1 MQSYLKRTIFFVL
14 ILAIIQ
20 VSFEANAEFTVEK
33 LDTSS
38 YACKK
43 STAEY
48 DFDILGTWSGSPGI
62 SSIQFHVNS
71 NGKKYIADC
80 LPITLITPK
89 LSCHVQISYPFNNAD
104 IILPTK
110 APTIDKY
117 TFKNWEKTIGSN
129 SGVSNKIGGVTCV
142 PEEKN
147 TFEPTSITIGDCK
160 YLSGRNIKISGNW
173 ADEKNKL
180 SDYATIYMSLDNS
193 NGDFAKCVYKS
204 SQFECDYPGQGR
216 IKIDEQYISYSF
228 SSYKIKEKDSG
239 KSASGCSDDFDDEDI
254 EEYLSSDS
262 LKFLNKILILFS
274 LLLF

>member
-1 MQSYLKRTIFFVL
+1 MIKSYLKRTIIFVL
-14 ILAIIQ
+14 ILFHIQ
-20 VSFEANAEFTVEK
+20 TSIQDDDAVFTVEK

-147 TFEPTSITIGDCK
+147 TFV
-160 YLSGRNIKISGNW
+160 LR
-173 ADEKNKL
+173 
-180 SDYATIYMSLDNS
+180 
-193 NGDFAKCVYKS
+193 
-204 SQFECDYPGQGR
+204 
-216 IKIDEQYISYSF
+216 
-228 SSYKIKEKDSG
+228 
-239 KSASGCSDDFDDEDI
+239 
-254 EEYLSSDS
+254 
-262 LKFLNKILILFS
+262 
-274 LLLF
+274 